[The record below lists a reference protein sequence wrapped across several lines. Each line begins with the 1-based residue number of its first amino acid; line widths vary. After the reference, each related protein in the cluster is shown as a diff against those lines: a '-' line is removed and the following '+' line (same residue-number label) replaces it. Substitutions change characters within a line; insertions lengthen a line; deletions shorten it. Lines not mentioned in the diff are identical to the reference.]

1 MVNRTAT
8 QLVIWDWNGTL
19 LDDAVLCCDIA
30 NTMREERGMP
40 PLGGVDAYRRVFRF
54 PIIAYYRAMGY
65 TFETESYDD
74 ISVEFHWRYSELVP
88 ACPLYPEA
96 KRALSAV
103 QALGVPQLLLSVTE
117 QSRLSWQ
124 AELAGVTGYFT
135 SILGQ
140 KDDLAYGKADMAR
153 QVIAESGLD
162 GRAVLFVGDTNHD
175 AEIAADIGCRC
186 ALLTKGHQ
194 TRETLAA
201 CGVPLIESLLDVL
214 PLLGEETDG
223 ADCDFAGDG
232 EDAANRRARTRGILA
247 RVAPVVLH
255 AGVR

>member
-19 LDDAVLCCDIA
+19 LDDAALCCDIA
-30 NTMREERGMP
+30 NTMREERGIP
-40 PLGGVDAYRRVFRF
+40 PLDGVDAYRRVFRF

-74 ISVEFHWRYSELVP
+74 ISVEFHRRYSELVP

-117 QSRLSWQ
+117 QSRLRWQ

-135 SILGQ
+135 RILGQ

-162 GRAVLFVGDTNHD
+162 RRAVLFVGDTNHD

-214 PLLGEETDG
+214 PLLGEEMDG
-223 ADCDFAGDG
+223 AD
-232 EDAANRRARTRGILA
+232 
-247 RVAPVVLH
+247 
-255 AGVR
+255 

>member
-1 MVNRTAT
+1 M
-8 QLVIWDWNGTL
+8 
-19 LDDAVLCCDIA
+19 
-30 NTMREERGMP
+30 
-40 PLGGVDAYRRVFRF
+40 
-54 PIIAYYRAMGY
+54 
-65 TFETESYDD
+65 
-74 ISVEFHWRYSELVP
+74 
-88 ACPLYPEA
+88 
-96 KRALSAV
+96 
-103 QALGVPQLLLSVTE
+103 PQLLLSVTE

-135 SILGQ
+135 RILGQ

-162 GRAVLFVGDTNHD
+162 RRAVLFVGDTNHD

-223 ADCDFAGDG
+223 AD
-232 EDAANRRARTRGILA
+232 
-247 RVAPVVLH
+247 
-255 AGVR
+255 